1 MGAQD
6 QYYTFNMFDAQ
17 ACYARDVM
25 TGVITLD
32 YRDMLHRSVVTGT
45 MATKHHTRWLNAM
58 DDSMERYLNGPTQ
71 EVDTSAPDAVDDIL
85 ASR

>member
-1 MGAQD
+1 
-6 QYYTFNMFDAQ
+6 
-17 ACYARDVM
+17 
-25 TGVITLD
+25 
-32 YRDMLHRSVVTGT
+32 MLHRSVVTGT

-71 EVDTSAPDAVDDIL
+71 EVDTSARDAVDDIL